1 MPNGSDHQGR
11 EGEKGREYEA
21 SSPSEIPEFS
31 ISMGNCIYL
40 RHSRTAGAHWS
51 IHGSCYSFTLEK
63 LKWQHQRRRK
73 PARCVLN
80 PAIPHGPARQPG
92 NCADSRPPQRHGRFN
107 GDRRTLIGSRGVN
120 ALHHITKLQLFGS
133 GKFDPDPHWDNTL
146 EMKETI
152 SGWADEFEQATKGR
166 DWNAENGDY
175 ILAIEA
181 FIAMKLAELV
191 YRFEAGR

>member
-1 MPNGSDHQGR
+1 MTLHDETVIEIALGLG
-11 EGEKGREYEA
+11 YE
-21 SSPSEIPEFS
+21 
-31 ISMGNCIYL
+31 
-40 RHSRTAGAHWS
+40 
-51 IHGSCYSFTLEK
+51 
-63 LKWQHQRRRK
+63 
-73 PARCVLN
+73 
-80 PAIPHGPARQPG
+80 
-92 NCADSRPPQRHGRFN
+92 
-107 GDRRTLIGSRGVN
+107 
-120 ALHHITKLQLFGS
+120 FGS
-133 GKFDPDPHWDNTL
+133 GKFDPDPHWDNSL